1 MTVAKDKVLCEIPY
15 GGMLLINN
23 MIPHRRLYFYVNH
36 CFSFFF
42 RNHALFGLTLV
53 LVLKYTLGQIT
64 PMGFEISISVKNDI
78 VVL

>member
-1 MTVAKDKVLCEIPY
+1 MTRSALTLNEVSRMYSFELDPPVIEINPCL
-15 GGMLLINN
+15 GLTLL
-23 MIPHRRLYFYVNH
+23 LV
-36 CFSFFF
+36 
-42 RNHALFGLTLV
+42 FGLTLV